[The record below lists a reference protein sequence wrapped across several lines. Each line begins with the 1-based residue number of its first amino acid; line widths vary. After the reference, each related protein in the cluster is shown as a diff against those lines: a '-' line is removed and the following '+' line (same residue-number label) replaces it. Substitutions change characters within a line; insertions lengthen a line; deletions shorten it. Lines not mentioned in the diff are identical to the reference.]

1 MCSGQQTTSLM
12 DNESR
17 RKRIS
22 LSQKLE
28 MVKNGQITES
38 EQTGGDRGQ
47 GEERWGVSAK
57 GYGGGGGPLGLI
69 RMLWN

>member
-1 MCSGQQTTSLM
+1 
-12 DNESR
+12 
-17 RKRIS
+17 
-22 LSQKLE
+22 

-57 GYGGGGGPLGLI
+57 GYGGGGRTSGADKNALELDCGGGCTTF
-69 RMLWN
+69 

>member
-1 MCSGQQTTSLM
+1 M
-12 DNESR
+12 DNEPR

-38 EQTGGDRGQ
+38 EQTGGDRGW
-47 GEERWGVSAK
+47 GEERWGVSTK
-57 GYGGGGGPLGLI
+57 GYRGSSGADKNALELDCGGGCTTF
-69 RMLWN
+69 